1 LTRWAKSSRLD
12 IDIPPVASVAGREAA
27 LQMGGFCIFRRAFL
41 NTNVYIDG
49 FNLYYGA
56 LRNTSYRWL
65 NPEALCQL
73 LLPRNTIAQIKYFT
87 ALVSARPSDLDQP
100 VRQQLY
106 LRALA
111 TLPKVSVHLGHFLTH
126 EVTMALVVPS
136 GQPQKYARVVKTEE
150 KGSDVNLA
158 THLLHDA
165 HMGRFD
171 VAVVISNDSDLLE
184 PIKIVRQ
191 DLNKKVGI
199 LNPHPNPSRA
209 LLPHIDFIKQI
220 RPGVLRA
227 AQFPVT
233 LTDAHGTFTKPPRW

>member
-1 LTRWAKSSRLD
+1 LT
-12 IDIPPVASVAGREAA
+12 
-27 LQMGGFCIFRRAFL
+27 
-41 NTNVYIDG
+41 TNVYIDG

-56 LRNTSYRWL
+56 LRRTPYRWL
-65 NPEALCQL
+65 NLERLCQL
-73 LLPRNTIAQIKYFT
+73 LLPKNAIGQIKYFT
-87 ALVSARPSDLDQP
+87 ALVAARPNDPDQA

-106 LRALA
+106 LRALK

-126 EVTMALVVPS
+126 QVTMAVVVPP
-136 GQPQKYARVVKTEE
+136 GQPQQYARVIKTEE

-171 VAVVISNDSDLLE
+171 VGVVVSNDSDLLE
-184 PIKIVRQ
+184 PIKIVREH
-191 DLNKKVGI
+191 LKKQVGI
-199 LNPHPNPSRA
+199 LNPHPTPSRA

-220 RPGVLRA
+220 REGVLKA

-233 LTDAHGTFTKPPRW
+233 LTDAHGTFTKPGTW